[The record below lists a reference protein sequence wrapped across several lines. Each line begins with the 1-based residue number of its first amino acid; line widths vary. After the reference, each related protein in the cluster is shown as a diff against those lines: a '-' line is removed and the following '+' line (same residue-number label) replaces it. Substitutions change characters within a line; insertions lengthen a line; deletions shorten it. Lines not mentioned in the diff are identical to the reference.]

1 MIGFAFRRCS
11 WDLFQKGFILS
22 RSIVVTRTL
31 KPDLFVLMMD
41 VKPVESYV
49 IRNGNRHNLCQSII
63 GNMNMKQTTHRHQ
76 VNVSEMSRRLRL

>member
-31 KPDLFVLMMD
+31 KPGLFVLMMD
-41 VKPVESYV
+41 VKPV
-49 IRNGNRHNLCQSII
+49 
-63 GNMNMKQTTHRHQ
+63 
-76 VNVSEMSRRLRL
+76 